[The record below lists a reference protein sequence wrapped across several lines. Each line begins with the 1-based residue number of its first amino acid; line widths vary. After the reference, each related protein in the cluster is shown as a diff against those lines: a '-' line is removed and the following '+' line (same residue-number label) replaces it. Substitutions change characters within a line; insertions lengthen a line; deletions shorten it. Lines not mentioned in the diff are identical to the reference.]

1 MAGTSEPRMHWQPR
15 FELNRSSGFP
25 GQGGPA
31 SAAYERKPF
40 KLRHDL
46 SAEPWFSVDRI
57 LDLAGALPPASVEY
71 NLGDLSVSQPGS
83 SIPGNGLSLQETI
96 RNIDQCGSWVLLK
109 SVEQHPDYAELQR
122 LCLAEIAR
130 KLALGDGE
138 LLSPRSFVFLS
149 SPHAVTPFHIDPEHN
164 FLLQIKGSKEI
175 QIFDHYD
182 RAVLT
187 KAQLR
192 DFVAGAHRNLPF
204 DNAFAE
210 RGDWFE
216 IGPGEGVC
224 IPFLAPHWVRNGASV
239 SISFSLSFETAKTKG
254 LLSSY
259 GAGQASAG
267 SEIESMNLG
276 EPA

>member
-1 MAGTSEPRMHWQPR
+1 MSERN
-15 FELNRSSGFP
+15 FSLGNS
-25 GQGGPA
+25 A
-31 SAAYERKPF
+31 SAAYEREPF

-46 SAEPWFSVDRI
+46 SVEPWFSLDRI

-71 NLGDLSVSQPGS
+71 NSGDLPASQPGS
-83 SIPGNGLSLQETI
+83 SIPGNGLSLKETI
-96 RNIDQCGSWVLLK
+96 RNIGQCESWVLLK

-138 LLSPRSFVFLS
+138 LLSPRCFVFLS
-149 SPHAVTPFHIDPEHN
+149 SPQAVTPFHIDPEHN
-164 FLLQIKGSKEI
+164 FLLQIQGSKEI
-175 QIFDHYD
+175 QIFDHCD

-192 DFVAGAHRNLPF
+192 DFMAGAHRNLPF
-204 DNAFAE
+204 KDAFAE

-216 IGPGEGVC
+216 IGPGEGVY

-239 SISFSLSFETAKTKG
+239 SISFSLSFETVKTKG

-259 GAGQASAG
+259 GGAKPARAP
-267 SEIESMNLG
+267 ESNPLT
-276 EPA
+276 